1 MFFKGI
7 KLWFLFGI
15 GTEMATDMVAQAYNY
30 NIFRLEIVK
39 LIIYIT
45 CYILLNCF
53 LIVKKA
59 DETVILGINC
69 GCCVALASLMGAI
82 SFIIIL
88 KSEGNIGWILFVLSY
103 IGAII
108 MCYTIWK
115 KSNRLDEQDEKTEEK
130 PNNVA
135 IKTLGAGSAL
145 LSIAFV
151 RFASNDARRVGYTI
165 LYIVTLWILLLFCV
179 SVLVKNRN
187 ELKNMLTKKN
197 KDSSI

>member
-7 KLWFLFGI
+7 KLWFFFGI
-15 GTEMATDMVAQAYNY
+15 VTEIATDLVAQTYNY
-30 NIFRLEIVK
+30 NIFQLEIIK
-39 LIIYIT
+39 LIMYIT

-53 LIVKKA
+53 LMVKKA

-69 GCCVALASLMGAI
+69 GCCAALASLMGAI
-82 SFIIIL
+82 SFAIIL

-108 MCYTIWK
+108 MCYMTWK
-115 KSNRLDEQDEKTEEK
+115 KSDRLDEQDKKTKEN
-130 PNNVA
+130 PNNAA

-151 RFASNDARRVGYTI
+151 RTASDNARRVGYTI
-165 LYIVTLWILLLFCV
+165 LYIVALWILLVFCV
-179 SVLVKNRN
+179 SVLLKNRN
-187 ELKNMLTKKN
+187 ELKNMLTMH
-197 KDSSI
+197 